1 MLFLL
6 FQIGSGRYAI
16 EANRVVE
23 VLPLMRVDHL
33 PHAPAGMAG
42 VLCYRGAP
50 LPVIDLSAVMLNR
63 PAEHRLSTRIL
74 VVDCADGRRL
84 GLIAERA
91 NGTFKRE
98 RTDFRETGVVMDG
111 LPCLGP
117 VTRDERGFVV
127 WIDPDRLASGDLLT
141 AINHSLEV
149 A

>member
-6 FQIGSGRYAI
+6 FQIGRGRYAVD
-16 EANRVVE
+16 AGRVVE

-50 LPVIDLSAVMLNR
+50 LPVIDLSLVLLNC
-63 PAEHRLSTRIL
+63 PAQQKLSTRIL
-74 VVDCADGRRL
+74 VVDCAGGRRL

-91 NGTFKRE
+91 NGTLRRE
-98 RTDFRETGVVMDG
+98 PGDFQQTGVLLEGV
-111 LPCLGP
+111 PFLGP
-117 VTRDERGFVV
+117 VTRDERGFVL
-127 WIDPDRLASGDLLT
+127 WIDPDQLAGGALLQHVVE
-141 AINHSLEV
+141 A